1 MPSRKTRKDPR
12 SLSRRRLL
20 RTAVYG
26 GIGVTALAQWTEA
39 NRLKIERQTLRLPKW
54 KADGL
59 RVALLTDLHTNDSHE
74 TERAIEAVG
83 LASEEKP
90 DVMLFGGDFLNTEG
104 EAALRGV
111 KRVLDAVDETRL
123 KAFAV
128 LGNHDYWVP
137 TTSKLIELFRDRRTR
152 LLRNEFVRFA
162 DATIWGIDDGI
173 AGRDRHLLEHKH
185 RDDPSLLA
193 LFHEPDFVS
202 RVHSNVGIML
212 AGHSHGGQMCLP
224 FGIPLHTPRGA
235 RTYIAGFYSDA
246 PVPLYVSRGIGTVG
260 PKMRLFCPPEVSI
273 LTLNSE
279 DRS

>member
-1 MPSRKTRKDPR
+1 MPPRNPRKDAR
-12 SLSRRRLL
+12 AISRRRLI
-20 RTAVYG
+20 RTVVLG
-26 GIGVTALAQWTEA
+26 GIGVTALAQGTEVG
-39 NRLKIERQTLRLPKW
+39 RLKVERQALRLPKW

-59 RVALLTDLHTNDSHE
+59 KVALLTDLHVNDKQE

-83 LASEEKP
+83 IAGVEKP
-90 DVMLFGGDFLNTEG
+90 DVILFGGDFLNTPG
-104 EAALRGV
+104 EEALRNV
-111 KRVLDAVDETRL
+111 RRVLDAADDTGCR
-123 KAFAV
+123 AFAV

-137 TTSKLIELFRDRRTR
+137 TTPELIEQFRGRRTR
-152 LLRNEFVRFA
+152 LLRNELVGFG

-173 AGRDRHLLEHKH
+173 AGRDRHMLDHRH
-185 RDDPSLLA
+185 RDDPSILA

-224 FGIPLHTPRGA
+224 FGVPLHTPRGA
-235 RTYIAGFYSDA
+235 RTYIAGFYADA

-260 PKMRLFCPPEVSI
+260 PKLRLFCPPEVSI

-279 DRS
+279 DRA

>member
-1 MPSRKTRKDPR
+1 MPSRKPRKDPR
-12 SLSRRRLL
+12 AISRRRLI
-20 RTAVYG
+20 RTVVFG
-26 GIGVTALAQWTEA
+26 SIGVTAFAQGTEA
-39 NRLKIERQTLRLPKW
+39 NRLKVERQTLRLPKW

-59 RVALLTDLHTNDSHE
+59 KVALLTDLHVNDRQE
-74 TERAIEAVG
+74 TERAIRAVEIAG
-83 LASEEKP
+83 NEKP
-90 DVMLFGGDFLNTEG
+90 DLMLFGGDFLNTPGDE
-104 EAALRGV
+104 ALRNV
-111 KRVLDAVDETRL
+111 RRVLDAADDTGMR
-123 KAFAV
+123 AFAV

-137 TTSKLIELFRDRRTR
+137 TTPDLIELFRGRRTR
-152 LLRNEFVRFA
+152 LLRNEMARVA

-173 AGRDRHLLEHKH
+173 AGRDRHVLEHRH
-185 RDDPSLLA
+185 RDDPSILA

-224 FGIPLHTPRGA
+224 FGVPLHTPRGA
-235 RTYIAGFYSDA
+235 RTYIAGYYADA

-260 PKMRLFCPPEVSI
+260 PNFRLFCPPEVSI